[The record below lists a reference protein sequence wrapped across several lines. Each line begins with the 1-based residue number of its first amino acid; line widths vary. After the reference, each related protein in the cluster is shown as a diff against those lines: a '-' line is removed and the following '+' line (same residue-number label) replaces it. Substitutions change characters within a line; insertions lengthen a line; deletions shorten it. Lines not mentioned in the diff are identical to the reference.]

1 MKKTK
6 LLAGTLAAAMAFSLF
21 PVNAFAAVP
30 DQDGTYTKAGLVQKY
45 SYAVDIDIS
54 VNNGKITSV
63 AYNKDTTVSS
73 QHAAYAEMAIEGINE
88 QIQSKSGI
96 TSVNDIDTVSG
107 ATLSSNSI
115 KLAVSE
121 LTDEDFDII
130 TANSEFLKGKD
141 GTVGIANSQKQAA
154 NALGITEGTTPDT
167 NGKSDAWLKLYDLY
181 QQAVS
186 EAANPTL
193 SESEQHKLMLN
204 IDWAIAAVKK
214 ENPSSG
220 GHPSNGNQQKADD
233 TALKNLVDSA
243 KALNEKDYTADSWKA
258 LQQEIEE
265 ADQLLALP
273 KKNQDSLDSM
283 QKDLQAAID
292 ALIKVKSEDNS
303 TTVTPSTTRISIEK
317 VSVSAIPSQTYNGK
331 AKTPSIVVKNGAD
344 ILKNGTD
351 YTVTYKNNKNAG
363 TAYVLI
369 TGKGNYTDTIT
380 KTFVINKAAQ
390 KISVKKASVKYKASA
405 LKKAKKSFSIKA
417 SASGKGKIT
426 YKVTSY
432 PSKAKSF
439 ISVSKTGKVTLKK
452 KAKKGTYK
460 VKVSAASNSNYK
472 STAKTITIKVK

>member
-45 SYAVDIDIS
+45 SYAVNVDIS

-63 AYNKDTTVSS
+63 AYNKDTNVSS

-88 QIQSKSGI
+88 QIQNKSGI
-96 TSVNDIDTVSG
+96 TSVNDIDIVSG

-121 LTDEDFDII
+121 LTEEDFDII
-130 TANSEFLKGKD
+130 AANGDLLKGKD
-141 GTVGIANSQKQAA
+141 GTVGLANSQKQAA
-154 NALGITEGTTPDT
+154 NVLGITDGTTPDT
-167 NGKSDAWLKLYDLY
+167 TGKSAAWLKLYDLY
-181 QQAVS
+181 QQA
-186 EAANPTL
+186 EKEIKNPTM
-193 SESEQHKLMLN
+193 SESEQHKLMLD
-204 IDWAIAAVKK
+204 IDWAIADVKK

-220 GHPSNGNQQKADD
+220 GHPSGGDHQKADD
-233 TALKNLVDSA
+233 TALKNLVASA

-265 ADQLLALP
+265 ADELLAFP

-292 ALIKVKSEDNS
+292 ALVKVK
-303 TTVTPSTTRISIEK
+303 VSIK
-317 VSVSAIPSQTYNGK
+317 NASVSSISSQTYNGK
-331 AKTPSIVVKNGAD
+331 YKTPAIIVKNGSTT
-344 ILKNGTD
+344 LKKNTD
-351 YTVTYKNNKNAG
+351 YTVSYKNNKNAG
-363 TAYVLI
+363 TASVII

-380 KTFVINKAAQ
+380 RTFTINKAAQ
-390 KISVKKASVKYKASA
+390 KISVKTASKNYKYST
-405 LKKAKKSFSIKA
+405 LKKKKQSFSIKA
-417 SASGKGKIT
+417 TASGKGKLT
-426 YKVTSY
+426 YKVSSY

-460 VKVSAASNSNYK
+460 IKISAASNSNYK
-472 STAKTITIKVK
+472 STSKTITVKVK